1 MRIFILEDNKE
12 RIEQFMQNLEGHD
25 VTISKDPKEAIDI
38 IKNQEPFDYICLD
51 HDMGNVFEQ
60 PGEGTG
66 YELAAWLAKHPE
78 KKPRKLLI
86 HSMNN
91 VGAAAMMRVLG
102 DAGIRATYIP
112 FLWDKIRAN

>member
-1 MRIFILEDNKE
+1 MRVFILEDTEE
-12 RIEQFMQNLEGHD
+12 RIKKFKQNLIGHEII
-25 VTISKDPKEAIDI
+25 VTKDTKEAITILDA
-38 IKNQEPFDYICLD
+38 NEPFDYICLD
-51 HDMGNVFEQ
+51 HDMGVTFEQ

-66 YELAAWLAKHPE
+66 FEVAEWIAKHPE

-102 DAGIRATYIP
+102 DVGMRATYIP